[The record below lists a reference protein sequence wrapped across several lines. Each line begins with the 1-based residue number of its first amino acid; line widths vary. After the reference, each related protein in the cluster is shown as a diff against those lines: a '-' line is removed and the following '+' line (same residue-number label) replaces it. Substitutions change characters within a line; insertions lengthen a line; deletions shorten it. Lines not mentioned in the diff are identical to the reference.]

1 MSTTRD
7 MLERTRDQQAGGPP
21 ESVMTPGELG
31 EIIASFNDVTLKLE
45 RSHEQLR
52 AEVARLTRDLTEA
65 NAQVERSRR
74 LAALG
79 EMAAGIAHEVRNP
92 LGSIRLYARM
102 LEQDLADRAPERQM
116 ARKITGASSVIEA
129 IVGDVLTFAKE
140 FRLHWSEIDCLD
152 ALERAVEACRHDG
165 VPGWAHAE
173 IDVQREGGVRFEG
186 DANLVHQALV
196 NVLRNAFEA
205 IAESNSTTARLR
217 VSAARRLD
225 AQGRATAVLRIQD
238 SGPGVTPDV
247 VSRMFNPFFTTRS
260 TGTGLGLAIV
270 HRIMD
275 AHAGGVS
282 IRNNRELDGEDKDAP
297 GACVEL
303 VFPRSASVQQKTKGK
318 AA

>member
-1 MSTTRD
+1 MSTTQD
-7 MLERTRDQQAGGPP
+7 MLEAAKGARAVGAA

-31 EIIASFNDVTLKLE
+31 EIIAAFNDVTLKLE

-52 AEVARLTRDLTEA
+52 GEVARLTRDLTEA

-102 LEQDLADRAPERQM
+102 LEQDLGDRGPEQQM
-116 ARKITGASSVIEA
+116 ARKITGASGVIEA

-140 FRLHWSEIDCLD
+140 FRLQWSEMDCRD
-152 ALERAVEACRHDG
+152 AMERAVEACRHDG
-165 VPGWAHAE
+165 VPGWARAAIE
-173 IDVQREGGVRFEG
+173 VQGDEGVSFEA
-186 DANLVHQALV
+186 DSLLTQQALV

-205 IAESNSTTARLR
+205 ISESKSGFARVRLSAVRRIDAEGRAVVVLR
-217 VSAARRLD
+217 V
-225 AQGRATAVLRIQD
+225 QD
-238 SGPGVTPDV
+238 SGPGVTPEV
-247 VSRMFNPFFTTRS
+247 VARMFNPFFTTRS

-275 AHAGGVS
+275 AHAGSVT
-282 IRNNRELDGEDKDAP
+282 IRNNRELDGEEKDAP

-303 VFPRSASVQQKTKGK
+303 SFPRWACVGPRAREK